1 MDVSMDFVDP
11 EIPPIAYIKDIDLVT
26 EGVLTLSKTIEK
38 LQAFIFNQSLYT
50 VSNFNGL
57 DGASQLAKLLVEDC
71 THLNLWVGTAV
82 NPAHQNPGFPS
93 DLSIKGKVVEELAM
107 LLKQLGKEVKLTYI

>member
-1 MDVSMDFVDP
+1 M
-11 EIPPIAYIKDIDLVT
+11 K
-26 EGVLTLSKTIEK
+26 
-38 LQAFIFNQSLYT
+38 AFIFNQNLYT
-50 VSNFNGL
+50 VSKSDNL
-57 DGASQLAKLLVEDC
+57 DGASQLAKLLLEDC

-93 DLSIKGKVVEELAM
+93 DLSIKGKIVEELAM